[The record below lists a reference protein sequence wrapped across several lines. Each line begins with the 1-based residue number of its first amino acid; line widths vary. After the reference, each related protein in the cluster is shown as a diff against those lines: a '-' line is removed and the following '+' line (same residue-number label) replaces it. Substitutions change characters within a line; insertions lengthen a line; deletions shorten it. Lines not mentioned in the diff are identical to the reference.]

1 MELSSFVHVKV
12 IASVVGQIIS
22 MTVSCGNVS
31 QITIRYLHLIINSRR
46 SWNSAVFVQ
55 DQGKGELYFW
65 RDNLRTLNGVLF
77 WPVPFVLLK
86 ALFSD
91 ASSTGCGAFIRD
103 SSLVCHRNWSAEE
116 YQKSSTSRERFAIK
130 FALEAFGAHLAGQRV
145 HCNTDNQNIVMHQS
159 IPAVPIPLRTTAGH
173 LLTLSVPG
181 VGHSQFYCGPGSGH
195 LRTPGRPPGI

>member
-55 DQGKGELYFW
+55 DQGKGELYFR

-77 WPVPFVLLK
+77 
-86 ALFSD
+86 
-91 ASSTGCGAFIRD
+91 
-103 SSLVCHRNWSAEE
+103 
-116 YQKSSTSRERFAIK
+116 
-130 FALEAFGAHLAGQRV
+130 
-145 HCNTDNQNIVMHQS
+145 
-159 IPAVPIPLRTTAGH
+159 
-173 LLTLSVPG
+173 
-181 VGHSQFYCGPGSGH
+181 
-195 LRTPGRPPGI
+195 